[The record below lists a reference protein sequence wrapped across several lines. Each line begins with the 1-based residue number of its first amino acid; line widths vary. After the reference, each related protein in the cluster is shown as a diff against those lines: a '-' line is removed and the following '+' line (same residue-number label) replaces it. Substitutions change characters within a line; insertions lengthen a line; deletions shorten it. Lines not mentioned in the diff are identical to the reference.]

1 MVFWSF
7 ECDDTKPKSF
17 NSIWLTCMTHVVRVL
32 RKLCMYLRYT
42 QTKYL
47 FCDIRIPVGN
57 RPRKRQ
63 ILVKG
68 VRQESLM
75 CSKHASE
82 CKKVSYKKEG
92 RRSKVE
98 SLICL
103 ELSKLPI
110 LVILFQSEKVEWGI
124 FLSLSKGVMFDCH
137 QIFFWHDKH
146 AEKVGGKIWLV
157 RHAMTIVKL

>member
-1 MVFWSF
+1 
-7 ECDDTKPKSF
+7 
-17 NSIWLTCMTHVVRVL
+17 MTHVVRVL
-32 RKLCMYLRYT
+32 RKLCMYLRHT

-110 LVILFQSEKVEWGI
+110 LVILKSKVKRLNEG
-124 FLSLSKGVMFDCH
+124 FFCLSPKVSCLTAIRYFFDM
-137 QIFFWHDKH
+137 ISMLKKW
-146 AEKVGGKIWLV
+146 AGKFDSCGML
-157 RHAMTIVKL
+157 

>member
-1 MVFWSF
+1 MILNQNLSIQFDWHVWRTSYVYFVSF
-7 ECDDTKPKSF
+7 VCILDT
-17 NSIWLTCMTHVVRVL
+17 L
-32 RKLCMYLRYT
+32 RLNT
-42 QTKYL
+42 F